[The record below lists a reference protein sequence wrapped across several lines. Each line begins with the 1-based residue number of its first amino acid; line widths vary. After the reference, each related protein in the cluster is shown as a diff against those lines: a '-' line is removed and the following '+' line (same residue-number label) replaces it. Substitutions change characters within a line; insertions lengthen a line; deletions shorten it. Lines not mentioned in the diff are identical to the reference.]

1 MSACASATPG
11 IDASDGGQS
20 EAYETGTAQ
29 QRRIRPPRERFL
41 RRGGSGTHWR
51 TPVGLNFLPLHVAP
65 PGVMPAHDSL
75 GFFPFHPRLTLLLGR
90 PPITTP
96 PIRHTTTR
104 VQHTSAMSCACRTA
118 PWRAF
123 VQGLAQVH
131 RLEAAP
137 ILRVTRAAAGLAP
150 VAPARLALRRALPAA
165 PLRGDRGF
173 HASSGL
179 RQDAA
184 GAAAAKTH
192 EPPNTTRE
200 TEEGLS
206 AEPPSSEQ
214 EASSAPAQSKP
225 RRRRRNEDAKLD
237 IDESAAR
244 PADGAAPPTKAK
256 RGRKPQPDSSSSPTR
271 NNTHDDDPSAAN
283 KPQRE
288 AWQTQKAALKEKF
301 PSGWKPRKRL
311 SPDALAGI
319 RALNA
324 QFPDVY
330 TTQALAD
337 KFEVSAEAIRRILK
351 SKWQPSAA
359 EEEERQQR
367 WFRRGVQVWEHK
379 AALGVKPPRRWRR
392 EGVARDPAYHERRGQ
407 AAERERRWE
416 EEEDR
421 RYRERRGGRS
431 GSGGG
436 QQSQQQ
442 RP

>member
-1 MSACASATPG
+1 
-11 IDASDGGQS
+11 
-20 EAYETGTAQ
+20 
-29 QRRIRPPRERFL
+29 
-41 RRGGSGTHWR
+41 
-51 TPVGLNFLPLHVAP
+51 
-65 PGVMPAHDSL
+65 
-75 GFFPFHPRLTLLLGR
+75 
-90 PPITTP
+90 
-96 PIRHTTTR
+96 
-104 VQHTSAMSCACRTA
+104 MSCACRTA

-214 EASSAPAQSKP
+214 EASA
-225 RRRRRNEDAKLD
+225 
-237 IDESAAR
+237 
-244 PADGAAPPTKAK
+244 
-256 RGRKPQPDSSSSPTR
+256 
-271 NNTHDDDPSAAN
+271 
-283 KPQRE
+283 
-288 AWQTQKAALKEKF
+288 
-301 PSGWKPRKRL
+301 L

-421 RYRERRGGRS
+421 RYRERRGDGAAAAGAAVAAAAALTAGWLVSDVCVR
-431 GSGGG
+431 
-436 QQSQQQ
+436 
-442 RP
+442 